1 MFSKKM
7 GRMAAMVTAVLG
19 TAICSN
25 SNAQQF
31 NYTPANSWVAS
42 PAIHKINPV
51 FDSSAAVGILDE
63 KRVEYKDEGKNV
75 VAYVSR
81 HVIMHINGDKG
92 IEMFNKVYVPL
103 PEHGDITELK
113 ARTITPGGK
122 VLDVDQA
129 KAKDM
134 EDEGSRYKIF
144 AMDGVEKGSE
154 VEYTYTIKRPF
165 FLFGS
170 EIFQSK
176 LVPYQMTQFTLITPP
191 RLRFSAKG
199 FNGFNVSAD
208 TLIDGS
214 RIIAGYAADVPE
226 MQEEKY
232 SFAEKYLK
240 RVDYKFSYNLE
251 TTGAKVRQYTWKEF
265 AKKAFALYTTW
276 TDRDLKAVDGFLKHM
291 DLPAN
296 ADEAG
301 KIQAAEDYVKTN
313 INIDKKVTGDEK
325 DELASIIKNKAANES
340 NIIKLFTAIFDKLG
354 INYQLVFAIE
364 RTGISID
371 EEIEDWNRADATLFY
386 FPSTGKFITPVN
398 SVTRY
403 PYLPFNVIA
412 TRGLFLKATQI
423 GDFKTAVGTFD
434 TIPMEPFE
442 ASAQNLEATVKFDE
456 SLDTLLIS
464 SKQLLLGYAA
474 VEYRPIYVYAPKD
487 KQDDITKEIIK
498 NVGNSTNIS
507 NIKVENTKL
516 TDCIDNKPLVI
527 SGDIKTTEML
537 ENAGNK
543 ILLKIGEII
552 GQQVEMYQEKPRQ
565 LPMELPYP
573 HVLNRKITIQIPG
586 GYKVKNLADLNIDVT
601 KKENGVVT
609 VGFVSSYTQTGNTIN
624 ITINETYRHVIY
636 PLDQFDI
643 FTRVINASAD
653 FNKVVLVLEKAN

>member
-1 MFSKKM
+1 MFNNNK
-7 GRMAAMVTAVLG
+7 GRMAAIISVVVC

-25 SNAQQF
+25 GTAQQF
-31 NYTPANSWVAS
+31 NYTPANSWVSA
-42 PAIHKINPV
+42 PAIHKINPA

-63 KRVEYKDEGKNV
+63 KKLEYKDEGKNV

-81 HVIMHINGDKG
+81 HVIIHINGDKG
-92 IEMFNKVYVPL
+92 IEMYNKIYVPV
-103 PEHGDITELK
+103 PQQGDITELK
-113 ARTITPGGK
+113 ARTVTPGGK
-122 VLDVDQA
+122 VIDVDLA
-129 KAKDM
+129 KVKDV

-154 VEYTYTIKRPF
+154 VEYTYTVKRPF

-170 EIFQSK
+170 DIFQSK
-176 LVPYQMTQFTLITPP
+176 LVPYQNTQFTLVTPP

-208 TLIDGS
+208 TLIDGN
-214 RIIAGYAADVPE
+214 RIIAGYAVNVPQME
-226 MQEEKY
+226 DEKY
-232 SFAEKYLK
+232 SFYEKYLK

-251 TTGAKVRQYTWKEF
+251 TSGAKVRQYTWKDF
-265 AKKAFALYTTW
+265 AKKAFTIYTTW
-276 TDRDLKAVDGFLKHM
+276 TDKDLKAVDGFLKRIDM
-291 DLPAN
+291 PAN
-296 ADEAG
+296 ADEAQ

-313 INIDKKVTGDEK
+313 INIDKKVTGYEK
-325 DELASIIKNKAANES
+325 DALAGIVKNKAANES
-340 NIIKLFTAIFDKLG
+340 DIINFFTAIFDKLG
-354 INYQLVFAIE
+354 VNYQLVFAVE

-371 EEIEDWNRADATLFY
+371 EEIEDWNRADAVLFY

-403 PYLPFNVIA
+403 PYLPVNVIA
-412 TRGLFLKATQI
+412 TRGLFLKSTQI

-474 VEYRPIYVYAPKD
+474 SDYRPIYVYAPKD
-487 KQDDITKEIIK
+487 KQDEITRDIIK

-516 TDCIDNKPLVI
+516 TDCIDNKPLII
-527 SGDIKTTEML
+527 SGDIKTTGML

-573 HVLNRKITIQIPG
+573 HVLDRKITVQIPN
-586 GYKVKNLADLNIDVT
+586 GYKIKNLNDLNIDVT

-624 ITINETYRHVIY
+624 ITINETYRLVTY
-636 PLDQFDI
+636 PLEQFDI
-643 FTRVINASAD
+643 FTKVINASAD

>member
-1 MFSKKM
+1 
-7 GRMAAMVTAVLG
+7 MAAIITVVAC
-19 TAICSN
+19 TAIS
-25 SNAQQF
+25 SHSKAQQF
-31 NYTPANSWVAS
+31 NYTPANSWVAN
-42 PAIHKINPV
+42 PAIHKINPA
-51 FDSSAAVGILDE
+51 FDSSAAVGILDD
-63 KRVEYKDEGKNV
+63 KKVEYKDEGKNV

-81 HVIMHINGDKG
+81 HVIVHISADKG
-92 IEMFNKVYVPL
+92 IEMFNKVYVPV
-103 PEHGDITELK
+103 PKQGDITELK

-122 VLDVDQA
+122 VIDVDLA
-129 KAKDM
+129 KVKDM

-154 VEYTYTIKRPF
+154 VEYTYTVKRPF
-165 FLFGS
+165 YLFGS
-170 EIFQSK
+170 DIFQSK
-176 LVPYQMTQFTLITPP
+176 LVPYQMAQFTLITPP

-208 TLIDGS
+208 TLVDGS
-214 RIIAGYAADVPE
+214 RIIAGYAVNVPE
-226 MQEEKY
+226 MEDEKY
-232 SFAEKYLK
+232 SFPGKYLK

-251 TTGAKVRQYTWKEF
+251 TSGAKVRQYTWKDF
-265 AKKAFALYTTW
+265 AKKAFTIYTTW
-276 TDRDLKAVDGFLKHM
+276 TDKDLKAVDGFLKHIEI
-291 DLPAN
+291 PAN
-296 ADEAG
+296 ADDAK

-313 INIDKKVTGDEK
+313 INIDKKVTVNEK
-325 DELASIIKNKAANES
+325 DELAGIVKNKAANES
-340 NIIKLFTAIFDKLG
+340 NIINFFTAIFDKLG
-354 INYQLVFAIE
+354 VNYQLVFAVE
-364 RTGISID
+364 RTAISID
-371 EEIEDWNRADATLFY
+371 EELENWNRADAVLFY

-412 TRGLFLKATQI
+412 TRGLFLKSTQI
-423 GDFKTAVGTFD
+423 GDFKTAVGSFD

-474 VEYRPIYVYAPKD
+474 IEYRPIYVYAPKD
-487 KQDDITKEIIK
+487 KQDEITRDIIK

-573 HVLNRKITIQIPG
+573 HVLNRKITVQIPN
-586 GYKVKNLADLNIDVT
+586 GYKVKNLNELNIDVT

-609 VGFVSSYTQTGNTIN
+609 VGFVSSYTQTGNSIT
-624 ITINETYRHVIY
+624 ITINETYREVNY
-636 PLDQFDI
+636 PLEQFDI
-643 FTRVINASAD
+643 FTKVINASAD
-653 FNKVVLVLEKAN
+653 FNKVVLVLEKAS